1 MKVIFS
7 INQAMWEEQLP
18 FFITYHRLRDEYET
32 LMVEQAQLTANI
44 QSIQTTM
51 GSHILQTLWL
61 QRDENRLKKQRRM
74 NDFNTLEKEKDSL
87 RMNLHNASLQ
97 LAPLFHLR
105 PEEIIRFEEL
115 IKAYETTLQALLWKI
130 LILKEIIASKK
141 QNLWAGA
148 LAEWWDLFVG
158 KNNSAN
164 NSQIVSTVATVVSGR
179 LASKA
184 LDSWSM
190 NTTIEEINQL
200 WAQLN
205 AQQSALNGFAVV
217 QKPNPTVLKNIP
229 SLQVVEY
236 IDILTDILRPAKDW
250 WSIASL
256 LALWYTW
263 VRLSQLSNQLDTFQE
278 STRELIAKMPQITDD
293 INTVKF
299 RHSRLLS

>member
-1 MKVIFS
+1 
-7 INQAMWEEQLP
+7 MWEEQLP
-18 FFITYHRLRDEYET
+18 VFITYHTLRDQYEKLT
-32 LMVEQAQLTANI
+32 IEEAKLTAKI
-44 QSIQTTM
+44 QAIQTTIWT
-51 GSHILQTLWL
+51 HILQTLWL
-61 QRDENRLKKQRRM
+61 NRDENRL
-74 NDFNTLEKEKDSL
+74 EKEKSL
-87 RMNLHNASLQ
+87 KELKNIENEKEALKMKVHNASLQ

-164 NSQIVSTVATVVSGR
+164 NSQIVSTVATVLSGR
-179 LASKA
+179 LSTKA

-205 AQQSALNGFAVV
+205 AQQSALNGFAVA

-236 IDILTDILRPAKDW
+236 IDILSDILRPAKDW

-263 VRLSQLSNQLDTFQE
+263 VRLSQLSNQLDTFQA
-278 STRELIAKMPQITDD
+278 STRELIAQMPQIHDE

>member
-18 FFITYHRLRDEYET
+18 VFITYHTLRDKYEALT
-32 LMVEQAQLTANI
+32 IEQAQLTAKI

-51 GSHILQTLWL
+51 GSHILQTFWL
-61 QRDENRLKKQRRM
+61 QRDENRLNKQKRM
-74 NDFNTLEKEKDSL
+74 KDIDTLEKEKDSL

-115 IKAYETTLQALLWKI
+115 VKAYETTLQALLWKI
-130 LILKEIIASKK
+130 TVLKEMIASKK
-141 QNLWAGA
+141 QNLWVGA

-158 KNNSAN
+158 KNNTPK
-164 NSQIVSTVATVVSGR
+164 NSQIVSTVATVLSGR
-179 LASKA
+179 LSSKA

-200 WAQLN
+200 WAQIN
-205 AQQSALNGFAVV
+205 EQQSALNGFSVA
-217 QKPNPTVLKNIP
+217 QKPNPAVIKNIP

-236 IDILTDILRPAKDW
+236 IDIITDIMRPAKDW
-250 WSIASL
+250 GSIASL

-263 VRLSQLSNQLDTFQE
+263 LRLSQLSNQLDTFQE

-299 RHSRLLS
+299 RHSRLLP